1 MQGGVLEQR
10 IWYSHLR
17 PFCIIFQGF
26 LILLEQEFE
35 VADAFDV
42 AKILQLQTAV
52 AAKCGSKFNKI
63 FIDLNGSRD
72 IGIVHACLEKLQRA
86 ICPELIVVKSIKMKA
101 LVLQCTAFECES
113 QSSQDAQDALDV
125 DEQSTDA

>member
-1 MQGGVLEQR
+1 M
-10 IWYSHLR
+10 
-17 PFCIIFQGF
+17 
-26 LILLEQEFE
+26 LLEQEFE

-101 LVLQCTAFECES
+101 LVLQCTAFECEL
-113 QSSQDAQDALDV
+113 QPSQDAGDALDV
-125 DEQSTDA
+125 DEESTEA